1 MQESGRLDIH
11 DVMNRYY
18 VSVLARQAVMGEAV
32 GCSPWHLMEK
42 ALLFLRTQTCV
53 KCVLS
58 LTPWPPQKRMMRAEA
73 REKAEKEMAAA
84 GK

>member
-1 MQESGRLDIH
+1 MQS
-11 DVMNRYY
+11 
-18 VSVLARQAVMGEAV
+18 LAFDGKSTAQ
-32 GCSPWHLMEK
+32 
-42 ALLFLRTQTCV
+42 LFLRTQTCEQ
-53 KCVLS
+53 CVLTSLS